1 MRLGR
6 LWFRRASNRLARA
19 AKHASLIG
27 LVALSGCAVGPDF
40 KKPVAPVASKW
51 LESRDP
57 TVVSRRQEYVDW
69 WSVFNDKTLN
79 RLIETAFDQN
89 LTLRMAGVRVLEAR
103 ATLGIAVG
111 EFYPQ
116 QQQALGELNYN
127 KDPISFLPRYWKA
140 SLGAQIAWELD
151 FWGKFRRAIQSADA
165 AFLASVATYDDVL
178 VTLIGDLATTYVAI
192 RTTEQQ
198 IAIAY
203 DNIAKQKEA
212 LKLAE
217 IRFKGGTVSERDVF
231 QAKNVLYTTEATIP
245 QLNIQ
250 LQKARNALCVLLG
263 VPPQRLYTLM
273 RPGRTIPTAPKQAV
287 VGIPADL
294 LRRRPDVRRAE
305 LSAAAQSAQIGFAK
319 ADLYPSFTLLG
330 TLGTSATT
338 LGTGNLGNL
347 FTGSSL
353 TYSAGPSFQ
362 WNILNYGQI
371 TNNVRVQDAR
381 LQELLIDY
389 QNTVL
394 TAQKE
399 VEDGLAQFIQSRKQ
413 AQLLKKSVAAASG
426 ALRIAMIQ
434 YEGGIADFT
443 TVLVAEQ
450 NLYEAQNSLAE
461 ATGDVA
467 AGLIAVYRAL
477 GGGWQIREGSDFVPE
492 STRQTMADRSNWGSG
507 GADSVLLRPGSP
519 GLPSSKD
526 GFDKQPIPP
535 PDW

>member
-1 MRLGR
+1 MSLWRPKFCRAIKQVASMAGR
-6 LWFRRASNRLARA
+6 L
-19 AKHASLIG
+19 SLIG
-27 LVALSGCAVGPDF
+27 VLALTGCVVGPDF
-40 KKPVAPVASKW
+40 KKPAAPVASKW

-57 TVVSRRQEYVDW
+57 TVVTRRQEYVDW
-69 WSVFNDKTLN
+69 WSVFKDQTLN
-79 RLIETAFDQN
+79 RLIETAFEQN

-103 ATLGIAVG
+103 AALGIAIG

-116 QQQALGELNYN
+116 QQQGVGELNYN
-127 KDPISFLPRYWKA
+127 KDPISFLPRYWQA

-165 AFLASVATYDDVL
+165 TFLASVATYDDVL
-178 VTLIGDLATTYVAI
+178 VTLIGDIATTYVAI
-192 RTTEQQ
+192 RTIEQQ
-198 IAIAY
+198 IKIAY
-203 DNIAKQKEA
+203 DNIKRQKEA
-212 LKLAE
+212 LKLAQ
-217 IRFKGGTVSERDVF
+217 IRFKGGTVSERDVY

-245 QLNIQ
+245 QLNIE
-250 LQKARNALCVLLG
+250 LQKARGALCVLLG
-263 VPPQRLYTLM
+263 IPPQRLYTLIN
-273 RPGRTIPTAPKQAV
+273 RGRAIPTAPKQVV
-287 VGIPADL
+287 VGIPAEL

-305 LSAAAQSAQIGFAK
+305 LSAAAQSAQIGLAK

-338 LGTGNLGNL
+338 IGSGNLGNL

-389 QNTVL
+389 ANTVL

-399 VEDGLAQFIQSRKQ
+399 VEDGLAEFLQSRRQ
-413 AQLLKKSVAAASG
+413 AELLRKSVAAANG

-450 NLYEAQNSLAE
+450 NLYQAQNSLAE
-461 ATGDVA
+461 ATGNVA
-467 AGLIAVYRAL
+467 AGLIATYRAL
-477 GGGWQIREGSDFVPE
+477 GGGWQIREGSDFVPDA
-492 STRQTMADRSNWGSG
+492 TREQMAGRTNWGSG
-507 GADSVLLRPGSP
+507 GADSPLLRPDAP